1 MTILQDLRPITRA
14 NMAQLS
20 LEDIRAYAKA
30 YHVPSDVIEHGTVD
44 ELLDSIFRL
53 RPPHPDEYPINTPHL
68 FTHKIVRTQEDRD
81 KEFLSHKPYTG
92 FGYRQNLAKFRRTKS
107 RVGRPAPPE
116 HDNQTVEVAEEQ
128 HRSGAAEGEDRG
140 NSAAQPED
148 RPVDQPVASS
158 SITPTNRQPNV
169 LAEGPPGRL
178 SPVSTPSQP
187 TVPNEGTSRAP
198 ATTIPTNDDP
208 LPSLPEK
215 SAFSNIPAPK
225 KGGTNN
231 GPRKKQDKFLEG
243 VRMMTRGN
251 RPPPV
256 PPPLGFEVADDLSNL
271 KSALEDHEEAMAS
284 RPRPTRIIVDDELF
298 GLEFTPDMTQAGKEA
313 IVRERYAIATS
324 NHMMIEQM
332 LAEAEAEA
340 NQALWQLTALQP
352 RLDATQEHLQKFVN
366 EFWAS
371 TNRRGSHLTRRA
383 LSDAEN
389 LARDAWELDWNEK
402 WVYTEDDEKEEER
415 MKEIAQA
422 RAAKARV
429 TPSHSVPIPQR

>member
-1 MTILQDLRPITRA
+1 
-14 NMAQLS
+14 
-20 LEDIRAYAKA
+20 
-30 YHVPSDVIEHGTVD
+30 
-44 ELLDSIFRL
+44 
-53 RPPHPDEYPINTPHL
+53 
-68 FTHKIVRTQEDRD
+68 
-81 KEFLSHKPYTG
+81 
-92 FGYRQNLAKFRRTKS
+92 
-107 RVGRPAPPE
+107 
-116 HDNQTVEVAEEQ
+116 
-128 HRSGAAEGEDRG
+128 
-140 NSAAQPED
+140 
-148 RPVDQPVASS
+148 
-158 SITPTNRQPNV
+158 
-169 LAEGPPGRL
+169 
-178 SPVSTPSQP
+178 
-187 TVPNEGTSRAP
+187 
-198 ATTIPTNDDP
+198 
-208 LPSLPEK
+208 
-215 SAFSNIPAPK
+215 
-225 KGGTNN
+225 
-231 GPRKKQDKFLEG
+231 
-243 VRMMTRGN
+243 MTRGN

-256 PPPLGFEVADDLSNL
+256 PPPLGFQVADDLSNL

-324 NHMMIEQM
+324 NHKMIEQM

-371 TNRRGSHLTRRA
+371 TNRRGSQLARRA

-402 WVYTEDDEKEEER
+402 WVYTEDDEKEEEK

-429 TPSHSVPIPQR
+429 TSSHSAPIPQR